1 MSLRT
6 TFYWIAGMLV
16 GLGALLFAAKSFFPD
31 AGNQDYAAYRSES
44 GPPPPSDMGPPVIV
58 RESEHVYSGPS
69 DRVDPDLDSWYSEA
83 GNTEDETSDFGPEG
97 PGQRIEIPPELL
109 VDTEGRVLSSPDDY

>member
-31 AGNQDYAAYRSES
+31 AGSQDYAEYRSES
-44 GPPPPSDMGPPVIV
+44 GPPPSSEIGPPVIV
-58 RESEHVYSGPS
+58 RESEPAYSGPG

-83 GNTEDETSDFGPEG
+83 GNVEDETPDFEPEG
-97 PGQRIEIPPELL
+97 PEPSLEIPPELL
-109 VDTEGRVLSSPDDY
+109 VDREGRVLLSPEDY

>member
-31 AGNQDYAAYRSES
+31 AGNQDYAEYRSES

-58 RESEHVYSGPS
+58 RESEHEYSGPS

-83 GNTEDETSDFGPEG
+83 GNFEDEASDFGPEG

-109 VDTEGRVLSSPDDY
+109 VDIEGRGPNSPDDY

>member
-31 AGNQDYAAYRSES
+31 A
-44 GPPPPSDMGPPVIV
+44 
-58 RESEHVYSGPS
+58 
-69 DRVDPDLDSWYSEA
+69 
-83 GNTEDETSDFGPEG
+83 EDEDVPLYIDETRG
-97 PGQRIEIPPELL
+97 
-109 VDTEGRVLSSPDDY
+109 

>member
-31 AGNQDYAAYRSES
+31 AGNQDYAEYRSES
-44 GPPPPSDMGPPVIV
+44 GPPSPPDIGPPVMV
-58 RESEHVYSGPS
+58 RESEHVYSGPN

-83 GNTEDETSDFGPEG
+83 GNFEDEASDFGPEG
-97 PGQRIEIPPELL
+97 LGQRIEIPPELL
-109 VDTEGRVLSSPDDY
+109 VDTEGRVPDSPDDY

>member
-31 AGNQDYAAYRSES
+31 AGNQDYAEYRSES
-44 GPPPPSDMGPPVIV
+44 GPPPPSDMGPPVMV

-109 VDTEGRVLSSPDDY
+109 VDTEGRVPNSPYDY